1 MNEGAELV
9 PIADRRPAHRP
20 ADGEISAAASA
31 EITKSIPD
39 STRRAYTRWIT
50 DFADWCESHDR
61 TSFPATA
68 ETLVEYVVWLKHL
81 GKGVPS
87 MRQAIAA
94 IRSEHAIRGYPGE
107 PNAYL
112 ARLVARGHAREQAS
126 MGVRSKQAPPLLR
139 DDIEAM
145 LAVSDPNTLRGSR
158 DRLIL
163 AVGWTVLLR
172 RSELAALHYPDVRPC
187 ANPDDGIDVFI
198 AASKTDQEARGA
210 IRTAPHGEYINT
222 PPMLIDYRRARLAAG
237 LDSDGPLFVSI
248 EVGGRIGRS
257 ITGDAINDL
266 VKDTARRAG
275 LRNPDDYSAH
285 SLRAGGATG
294 MYLAG
299 CTIDEIIERGRWA
312 AGSTVVMGYI
322 RAVDRTRRNSMTG
335 VV

>member
-1 MNEGAELV
+1 M
-9 PIADRRPAHRP
+9 RP
-20 ADGEISAAASA
+20 ADHDLSDAANA
-31 EITKSIPD
+31 EITKAIPPN
-39 STRRAYTRWIT
+39 TLRAYRRWIA
-50 DFADWCESHDR
+50 DFADWCELHDR
-61 TSFPATA
+61 TAFPATA
-68 ETLVEYVVWLKHL
+68 ETLVEYIVWLKHL

-94 IRSEHAIRGYPGE
+94 VRSEHQLRGHLGE

-112 ARLVARGHAREQAS
+112 ARLVARGHAREQAGL
-126 MGVRSKQAPPLLR
+126 GVRAKQAPPLIREHL
-139 DDIEAM
+139 EAM

-163 AVGWTVLLR
+163 ALGWTVLLR

-187 ANPDDGIDVFI
+187 ANPADGVDVFI
-198 AASKTDQEARGA
+198 AASKTDQDARGT
-210 IRTAPHGEYINT
+210 IRTAPHGSHVDT
-222 PPMLIDYRRARLAAG
+222 PTLLADYRRARLAAG
-237 LDSDGPLFVSI
+237 IDPDGPLFVSI
-248 EVGGRIGRS
+248 DVGGRIGRS

-275 LRNPDDYSAH
+275 LKDADDYSAH

-322 RAVDRTRRNSMTG
+322 RAVDRTRRNSMQG